1 MSPSHPAAGQ
11 RQSARAAA
19 VLPAARSRSGAKK
32 KKLTGVGADKA
43 AGKRK
48 SQHGLKLLKD
58 LEKENRRLLKLLRQ
72 NEEQLKEARE
82 DAQVF
87 QIQDGK
93 TKKRKT
99 GKGASRNWQAKV
111 CDLSSLACRDRSLR
125 DVLTFRSGMSIRPP
139 QPATFSTPGEMR
151 GAPSLLCFLRG
162 RSLFSPCRAQRERK
176 SSTLLPWRFG

>member
-1 MSPSHPAAGQ
+1 MSPSRPAAGQ
-11 RQSARAAA
+11 RQSARAAP

-48 SQHGLKLLKD
+48 SQHGLKLFKD

-93 TKKRKT
+93 TKKR
-99 GKGASRNWQAKV
+99 Q
-111 CDLSSLACRDRSLR
+111 
-125 DVLTFRSGMSIRPP
+125 FM
-139 QPATFSTPGEMR
+139 
-151 GAPSLLCFLRG
+151 
-162 RSLFSPCRAQRERK
+162 
-176 SSTLLPWRFG
+176 